1 MTTMNQARDAAYKRF
16 IAEWPAG
23 AFPTV
28 PYCFDDET
36 LDPPVGSDGR
46 PSPWVRCSVRNL
58 AGGQESLGVPG
69 NRKYRRR
76 ALVRAEVFT
85 APGTGQ
91 KTADLIGQAALGMYE
106 GRYLAGALTY
116 DGRTAEV
123 GLVDDGRWKL
133 STAETSFDYEEI
145 K

>member
-1 MTTMNQARDAAYKRF
+1 MNQARDAAYKRF
-16 IAEWPAG
+16 IAEWPGLFVA
-23 AFPTV
+23 V

-36 LDPPVGSDGR
+36 LDPPVDDATQR
-46 PSPWVRCSVRNL
+46 PGPWVRCSVRNL
-58 AGGQESLGVPG
+58 AGGQESLGSSG

-76 ALVRAEVFT
+76 AIVRVEVFT

-91 KTADLIGQAALGMYE
+91 KAPDLMCQGALGMYE
-106 GRYLAGALTY
+106 GRLLSGCLTY
-116 DGRTAEV
+116 DGRAAEV

-133 STAETSFDYEEI
+133 STVEAYFDYEEI